1 MKKFLLILVLVCVGV
16 VSKASDSLDVKT
28 LQTRLNN
35 GETPKQLIT
44 AGAKRDDLYGLK
56 YQGGHIF
63 YFFPNDTAGM
73 VIGPKDLSY
82 PYDKNK
88 TQIAWNCRD
97 TLIGANERAIG
108 SGMRNSI
115 KIKEAGC
122 KLYDVDNKIWMLPA
136 AELCL
141 DYKGGGYDDWFLP
154 SKDELHEAYMKLSY
168 TGKVKFGNKDFWS
181 STEVNKTFAAIEYF
195 KDGGREHE
203 MFGQSNFKKFYFYWV
218 RPVRVFK
225 M

>member
-1 MKKFLLILVLVCVGV
+1 MKKYFSALVLLLLLI
-16 VSKASDSLDVKT
+16 STYAADSLKVKSV
-28 LQTRLNN
+28 QARLDA
-35 GETPKQLIT
+35 GETPRQIIKSGVPMEELY
-44 AGAKRDDLYGLK
+44 AKR
-56 YQGGHIF
+56 YQGGYIF
-63 YFFPNDTAGM
+63 YFFPKDTSGM

-82 PYDKNK
+82 GYDKNK
-88 TQIAWNCRD
+88 TQVAWNCRD
-97 TLIGANERAIG
+97 TLVGAKERAIG
-108 SGMRNSI
+108 SGMRNSL

-122 KLYDVDNKIWMLPA
+122 KLYDVDRKLWMLPA

-181 STEVNKTFAAIEYF
+181 STEVDKKFAAIEYF

-203 MFGQSNFKKFYFYWV
+203 YFGQSNFMKFYFYWV
-218 RPVRVFK
+218 RPVRVFD
-225 M
+225 